1 MRFLVLFFYLATSL
15 SVSAQVVPDPPIY
28 PGQDRTYPFHGAAGS
43 ADTTAISKND
53 PSLVAWATGYQDLD
67 YGVGVADNWKTP
79 SKALG
84 PAEGSA
90 FSVVTLGRG
99 GQITLTFAKPITD
112 GAGFD
117 FAVFENSFSDGFLEL
132 AWVEVSS
139 DGVHFVRFPNLS
151 YTYNTVGAFGAT
163 VDPTMIHGLAGKYRA
178 GFGTPFDLSQ
188 LQVAYDAAIAD
199 TDIYFTAAYE
209 ASLETNFPFLD
220 LSDIRYVRLIDIV
233 GDATARDVDANVV
246 DASGNEG
253 AIIYDPFP
261 TIGSA
266 GFDLDAVAVLNQLDP
281 TGTVQSI
288 TFPNIGNR
296 RLADGSVTLSAT
308 ATSGLPVSYV
318 VMEGAAAVS
327 GSILTLTGLGQ
338 VIIQATQAGDATY
351 APAAPLTQSFF
362 VADELQHIFL
372 LPVPNQTVDTVDVL
386 IDVVSSSGLP
396 VSLFIDSGPPDAAV
410 TESTHLFTSGSV
422 PGTVILRASLSS
434 GESGG
439 VTYAPAA
446 DVAVEFEI
454 VAASSSKAARSFS
467 QWQADNSIT
476 ETHSFDSDQNG
487 VSNLEEY
494 AAGTNPKSASDRPSY
509 LYEQPISGQDFT
521 LELVL
526 CARARID
533 LDLETSSDLSDS
545 ESWAVVIPEI
555 LSIQN
560 NSAGARP
567 TQTVRMRLPS
577 NSEGK
582 QFWRIVFKE
591 K

>member
-1 MRFLVLFFYLATSL
+1 MFFHLAAPLVA
-15 SVSAQVVPDPPIY
+15 SAQVVPDPPIY
-28 PGQDRTYPFHGAAGS
+28 PGQDRTYPFHSAAGS

-53 PSLVAWATGYQDLD
+53 PSLVAWATGYQDLS

-90 FSVVTLGRG
+90 FDIVTLGRG

-139 DGVHFVRFPNLS
+139 DGSHFVRFPNLS
-151 YTYNTVGAFGAT
+151 YTYNTVGPFGANI
-163 VDPTMIHGLAGKYRA
+163 DPTMIHGLAGKYRA
-178 GFGTPFDLSQ
+178 GYGTPFDLSQ

-209 ASLETNFPFLD
+209 ALLEANFPFLD

-233 GDATARDVDANVV
+233 GDATARDIDGNVV

-266 GFDLDAVAVLNQLDP
+266 GFDLDAVGVLNQTDP
-281 TGTVQSI
+281 SVVQSI

-296 RLADGSVTLSAT
+296 RLTDGLVTLSAN
-308 ATSGLPVSYV
+308 ATSGLPVTYV
-318 VMEGAAAVS
+318 VMEGPAAVS
-327 GSILTLTGLGQ
+327 GSTLTLTGLGQ
-338 VIIQATQAGDATY
+338 VIIQATQAGDVTY
-351 APAAPLTQSFF
+351 APAVPLTQSFF

-372 LPVPNQTVDTVDVL
+372 LPVANQTVDAADVL
-386 IDVVSSSGLP
+386 IDVISSSGLP

-410 TESTHLFTSGSV
+410 TESTHIFTSSSV

-454 VAASSSKAARSFS
+454 VAAGSSKASRTFS
-467 QWQADNSIT
+467 EWQADNNIT
-476 ETHSFDSDQNG
+476 GTHGFDSDQNG
-487 VSNLEEY
+487 ISNLEEY

-533 LDLETSSDLSDS
+533 LDLETSSDLSDAQ
-545 ESWAVVIPEI
+545 SWAVVIPEI

-577 NSEGK
+577 NSKGQ
-582 QFWRIVFKE
+582 QFWKFIFNE

>member
-1 MRFLVLFFYLATSL
+1 MRFIVLFFHLAASL
-15 SVSAQVVPDPPIY
+15 VASAQVVLDPPIY
-28 PGQDRTYPFHGAAGS
+28 PGQDRTYPFHSAVGS

-53 PSLVAWATGYQDLD
+53 PSLVAWATGYQDLS

-90 FSVVTLGRG
+90 FDIVTLGRG

-112 GAGFD
+112 STGFD

-151 YTYNTVGAFGAT
+151 YTYNTVGPFGAN

-178 GFGTPFDLSQ
+178 GYGTPFDLSQ
-188 LQVAYDAAIAD
+188 LQLAYDAAITD
-199 TDIYFTAAYE
+199 TDNSFTVAYE
-209 ASLETNFPFLD
+209 ASLETNFPFLN

-233 GDATARDVDANVV
+233 GDATARDIDGNVV
-246 DASGNEG
+246 DALGNEG

-281 TGTVQSI
+281 TAIVQSI

-296 RLADGSVTLSAT
+296 RLTDGLVTLSANT
-308 ATSGLPVSYV
+308 TSGLPVAYV
-318 VMEGAAAVS
+318 VMEGPAAVS
-327 GSILTLTGLGQ
+327 GSTLTLTGLGQ

-351 APAAPLTQSFF
+351 APADPLTQSFF

-372 LPVPNQTVDTVDVL
+372 LPVANQTVDTVDVL
-386 IDVVSSSGLP
+386 INAVSSSGLP
-396 VSLFIDSGPPDAAV
+396 VSLSMDSGPQDAFV
-410 TESTHLFTSGSV
+410 TEYTHLFTSGSV

-439 VTYAPAA
+439 VTYAPAT
-446 DVAVEFEI
+446 DMQVEFQI
-454 VAASSSKAARSFS
+454 VADGSSQAPRTFS
-467 QWQADNSIT
+467 EWQADNNIT
-476 ETHSFDSDQNG
+476 GTHGFDSDQNG
-487 VSNLEEY
+487 ISNLEEY
-494 AAGTNPKSASDRPSY
+494 AAGMNPNNASDRPSY
-509 LYEQPISGQDFT
+509 LFEQTLYGHDFT

-526 CARARID
+526 SQCALID
-533 LDLETSSDLSDS
+533 LDLETSTDLSDS

-560 NSAGARP
+560 NSVGARP
-567 TQTVRMRLPS
+567 TQNVRMRLPS
-577 NSEGK
+577 NSEGR
-582 QFWRIVFKE
+582 QFWRIVFTE

>member
-1 MRFLVLFFYLATSL
+1 MRFIVLFFHLAASL
-15 SVSAQVVPDPPIY
+15 VASAQVVLDPPIY

-43 ADTTAISKND
+43 TDTTAISKND
-53 PSLVAWATGYQDLD
+53 PSLVAWATGYQDLS

-90 FSVVTLGRG
+90 FDIVTLGRG

-151 YTYNTVGAFGAT
+151 YTYNTVGPFGAT

-178 GFGTPFDLSQ
+178 GYGTPFDLSQ

-209 ASLETNFPFLD
+209 ASIEANFPFLN

-233 GDATARDVDANVV
+233 GDATARDIDGNVV

-281 TGTVQSI
+281 TAIVQSI

-296 RLADGSVTLSAT
+296 RLTDGLVTLSAN
-308 ATSGLPVSYV
+308 ATSGLPVTYV
-318 VMEGAAAVS
+318 VMEGPAVVS
-327 GSILTLTGLGQ
+327 GSTLTLTGLGQ

-351 APAAPLTQSFF
+351 APAVPLSQSFF
-362 VADELQHIFL
+362 VADELQHIFI
-372 LPVPNQTVDTVDVL
+372 VPPSNQLVAATGVAFTA
-386 IDVVSSSGLP
+386 VSSSGLP
-396 VSLFIDSGPPDAAV
+396 VSLFVEEGPEDALVGELSHLFASGPVAGEV
-410 TESTHLFTSGSV
+410 T
-422 PGTVILRASLSS
+422 LRAVQDGGIQS
-434 GESGG
+434 GI
-439 VTYAPAA
+439 TYAPADEVLVDFA
-446 DVAVEFEI
+446 IVAVNSEDVPLSFAGWQSLNGISGSASHDSDLDGQTDMEEYLAGTDPKRTDDYVRYPLVAVEDAFVWTI
-454 VAASSSKAARSFS
+454 RV
-467 QWQADNSIT
+467 
-476 ETHSFDSDQNG
+476 
-487 VSNLEEY
+487 
-494 AAGTNPKSASDRPSY
+494 DR
-509 LYEQPISGQDFT
+509 
-521 LELVL
+521 
-526 CARARID
+526 RAQID
-533 LDLETSSDLSDS
+533 LAVESISDLSDVNGWT
-545 ESWAVVIPEI
+545 EWVPEI
-555 LSIQN
+555 LEVVPVSEVN
-560 NSAGARP
+560 G
-567 TQTVRMRLPS
+567 TCYEMRLRLPVDS
-577 NSEGK
+577 QS
-582 QFWRIVFKE
+582 QRFWRLNLQAE
-591 K
+591 

>member
-1 MRFLVLFFYLATSL
+1 MRFLVIFFHLAASL
-15 SVSAQVVPDPPIY
+15 VASAKVVPDPPIY
-28 PGQDRTYPFHGAAGS
+28 PGQDRTYPFHSAVGS

-53 PSLVAWATGYQDLD
+53 PSLVAWATGYQDLS

-79 SKALG
+79 NKALG

-90 FSVVTLGRG
+90 FDIVTLGRG

-151 YTYNTVGAFGAT
+151 YTYTTVGPFGAN

-178 GFGTPFDLSQ
+178 GYGTPFDLSQ
-188 LQVAYDAAIAD
+188 LQLAYDAAITD
-199 TDIYFTAAYE
+199 TDNHFTVAYE
-209 ASLETNFPFLD
+209 VSLETNFPFLD

-266 GFDLDAVAVLNQLDP
+266 GFDLDAVAVLNQLDLI
-281 TGTVQSI
+281 GTAQSI

-296 RLADGSVTLSAT
+296 RLTDGLVTLSAN
-308 ATSGLPVSYV
+308 ATSGLPVTYV
-318 VMEGAAAVS
+318 VMEGPAAVS
-327 GSILTLTGLGQ
+327 GSTLTLTGLGQ
-338 VIIQATQAGDATY
+338 VIIQATQVGDATY
-351 APAAPLTQSFF
+351 APAVPLTQSFF

-372 LPVPNQTVDTVDVL
+372 LPVANQKLDTVDVL

-396 VSLFIDSGPPDAAV
+396 VSLSMDSGPQDAVV
-410 TESTHLFTSGSV
+410 TESSHLFTSGSV

-439 VTYAPAA
+439 VTYAPAT
-446 DVAVEFEI
+446 DVQVEFQI
-454 VAASSSKAARSFS
+454 VADGSSQAPRTFS
-467 QWQADNSIT
+467 QWQADNNIT
-476 ETHSFDSDQNG
+476 GSHGFDSDHNG
-487 VSNLEEY
+487 VSNFEEY
-494 AAGTNPKSASDRPSY
+494 VAGTNPNSASDRPSY
-509 LYEQPISGQDFT
+509 LFEQTLYDHDFT

-526 CARARID
+526 SARALID

-555 LSIQN
+555 LSVQN

-577 NSEGK
+577 NSEGW
-582 QFWRIVFKE
+582 QFWRIVFTE

>member
-1 MRFLVLFFYLATSL
+1 MRFIVLFFHLAASL
-15 SVSAQVVPDPPIY
+15 VASAQVVLDPPIY

-43 ADTTAISKND
+43 TDTTAISKND
-53 PSLVAWATGYQDLD
+53 PSLVAWATGYQDLS

-90 FSVVTLGRG
+90 FDIVTLGRG

-151 YTYNTVGAFGAT
+151 YTYNTVGPFGAT

-178 GFGTPFDLSQ
+178 GYGTPFDLSQ
-188 LQVAYDAAIAD
+188 IQVAYDAAIAD

-209 ASLETNFPFLD
+209 ASIEANFPFLN

-233 GDATARDVDANVV
+233 GDATARDIDGNVV

-281 TGTVQSI
+281 TAIVQSI

-296 RLADGSVTLSAT
+296 RLTDGLVTLSAN
-308 ATSGLPVSYV
+308 ATSGLPVTYV
-318 VMEGAAAVS
+318 VMEGPAVVS
-327 GSILTLTGLGQ
+327 GSTLTLTGLGQ

-351 APAAPLTQSFF
+351 APAVPLSQSFF
-362 VADELQHIFL
+362 VADELQHIFI
-372 LPVPNQTVDTVDVL
+372 VPPSNQLVAATGVAFTA
-386 IDVVSSSGLP
+386 VSSSGLP
-396 VSLFIDSGPPDAAV
+396 VSLFVEEGPEDALVGELSHLFASGPVAGEV
-410 TESTHLFTSGSV
+410 T
-422 PGTVILRASLSS
+422 LRAVQDGGIQS
-434 GESGG
+434 GI
-439 VTYAPAA
+439 TYAPADEVLVDFA
-446 DVAVEFEI
+446 IVAV
-454 VAASSSKAARSFS
+454 
-467 QWQADNSIT
+467 
-476 ETHSFDSDQNG
+476 
-487 VSNLEEY
+487 
-494 AAGTNPKSASDRPSY
+494 
-509 LYEQPISGQDFT
+509 
-521 LELVL
+521 
-526 CARARID
+526 
-533 LDLETSSDLSDS
+533 
-545 ESWAVVIPEI
+545 
-555 LSIQN
+555 
-560 NSAGARP
+560 
-567 TQTVRMRLPS
+567 
-577 NSEGK
+577 NSEDAPLSFAG
-582 QFWRIVFKE
+582 
-591 K
+591 

>member
-1 MRFLVLFFYLATSL
+1 MRFIVLFFHLAASL
-15 SVSAQVVPDPPIY
+15 VASAQVVLDPPIY

-43 ADTTAISKND
+43 TDTTAISKND
-53 PSLVAWATGYQDLD
+53 PSLVAWATGYQDLS

-90 FSVVTLGRG
+90 FDIVTLGRG

-139 DGVHFVRFPNLS
+139 DGSHFVRFPNLS
-151 YTYNTVGAFGAT
+151 YTYNTVGPFGAT

-178 GFGTPFDLSQ
+178 GYGTPFDLSQ

-209 ASLETNFPFLD
+209 ASIEANFPFLN

-233 GDATARDVDANVV
+233 GDATARDIDGNVV

-281 TGTVQSI
+281 TAIVQSI

-296 RLADGSVTLSAT
+296 RLTDGLVTLSAN
-308 ATSGLPVSYV
+308 ATSGLPVTYV
-318 VMEGAAAVS
+318 VMEGPAVVS
-327 GSILTLTGLGQ
+327 GSTLTLTGLGQ

-351 APAAPLTQSFF
+351 APAVPLSQSFF
-362 VADELQHIFL
+362 VADELQHIFI
-372 LPVPNQTVDTVDVL
+372 VPPSNQLVAATGVAFTA
-386 IDVVSSSGLP
+386 VSSSGLP
-396 VSLFIDSGPPDAAV
+396 VSLFVEEGPEDALVGELSHLFASGPVAGEV
-410 TESTHLFTSGSV
+410 T
-422 PGTVILRASLSS
+422 LRAVQDGGIQS
-434 GESGG
+434 GI
-439 VTYAPAA
+439 TYAPADEVLVDFA
-446 DVAVEFEI
+446 IVAVNSEDAPLSFAGWQSLNGISGSASHDSDLDGQTDMEEYLAGTDPKRTDDYVRYPLVAVEDAFVWTI
-454 VAASSSKAARSFS
+454 RV
-467 QWQADNSIT
+467 
-476 ETHSFDSDQNG
+476 
-487 VSNLEEY
+487 
-494 AAGTNPKSASDRPSY
+494 DR
-509 LYEQPISGQDFT
+509 
-521 LELVL
+521 
-526 CARARID
+526 RAQID
-533 LDLETSSDLSDS
+533 LAVESISDLSDVNGWTEWVPEVLEVVPAS
-545 ESWAVVIPEI
+545 EVNGMCYE
-555 LSIQN
+555 
-560 NSAGARP
+560 
-567 TQTVRMRLPS
+567 MRLRLPLDS
-577 NSEGK
+577 QSSR
-582 QFWRIVFKE
+582 FWRLNLQAE
-591 K
+591 

>member
-15 SVSAQVVPDPPIY
+15 SVSAQVVPDSPIY

-53 PSLVAWATGYQDLD
+53 PTLVAWATGYQDLD

-79 SKALG
+79 AKALG

-99 GQITLTFAKPITD
+99 GQITLTFANPIID

-139 DGVHFVRFPNLS
+139 DGVHFVRFPNIS
-151 YTYNTVGAFGAT
+151 YTESAVGPFGAT
-163 VDPTMIHGLAGKYRA
+163 IDPTKIHGLAGKYRA
-178 GFGTPFDLSQ
+178 GYGTPFDLSQ

-199 TDIYFTAAYE
+199 TDISFTAVYE
-209 ASLETNFPFLD
+209 ASLEANFPFLN

-233 GDATARDVDANVV
+233 GDASARDVDANVI
-246 DASGNEG
+246 DASGNNG

-261 TIGSA
+261 TSGSA
-266 GFDLDAVAVLNQLDP
+266 GFDLDAVGVLNQTDP
-281 TGTVQSI
+281 TGVVQSI
-288 TFPNIGNR
+288 TFPNIGNH
-296 RLADGSVTLSAT
+296 RLGDGPVTLSAN
-308 ATSGLPVSYV
+308 ATSGLPVAYV
-318 VMEGAAAVS
+318 VMEGPAEVS
-327 GSILTLTGLGQ
+327 GSTLNLTGLGQ
-338 VIIQATQAGDATY
+338 VVIQAIQTGDGTY
-351 APAAPLTQSFF
+351 MPALPQTQSFF

-372 LPVPNQTVDTVDVL
+372 LPVANQTVDAVDVL

-396 VSLFIDSGPPDAAV
+396 VSLFMDSGPPDAVVA
-410 TESTHLFTSGSV
+410 EFTHLFTSGSV
-422 PGTVILRASLSS
+422 PGTVVLRASLGSS
-434 GESGG
+434 ESGG

-446 DVAVEFEI
+446 DVVVEFEV
-454 VAASSSKAARSFS
+454 VAADSSKAPRSFS
-467 QWQADNSIT
+467 EWQADNNIT
-476 ETHSFDSDQNG
+476 ETHSFDSDHNG
-487 VSNLEEY
+487 FSNLEEY
-494 AAGTNPKSASDRPSY
+494 AAGTNPKSTSERPSY
-509 LYEQPISGQDFT
+509 LYEQPISGQDCT

-526 CARARID
+526 CARALID

-555 LSIQN
+555 FSIQN
-560 NSAGARP
+560 NLAGARP

-577 NSEGK
+577 NSEGR

>member
-1 MRFLVLFFYLATSL
+1 MRFLVMFFHLAASL
-15 SVSAQVVPDPPIY
+15 VASAQVVPDPPIY
-28 PGQDRTYPFHGAAGS
+28 PGQDRTYPFHSAAGS

-53 PSLVAWATGYQDLD
+53 PSLVAWATGYQDLS

-90 FSVVTLGRG
+90 FDIVTLGRG

-139 DGVHFVRFPNLS
+139 DGSHFVRFPNLS
-151 YTYNTVGAFGAT
+151 YTYNTVGPFGAN

-178 GFGTPFDLSQ
+178 GYGTPFDLSQ

-209 ASLETNFPFLD
+209 ASLEANFPLLD

-233 GDATARDVDANVV
+233 GDATARDIDGNVV

-266 GFDLDAVAVLNQLDP
+266 GFDLDAVGVLNQTDP
-281 TGTVQSI
+281 SVVQSI

-296 RLADGSVTLSAT
+296 RLTDGLVTLSAN
-308 ATSGLPVSYV
+308 ATSGLPVTYV
-318 VMEGAAAVS
+318 VMEGPAAVS
-327 GSILTLTGLGQ
+327 GSTLTLTGLGQ

-351 APAAPLTQSFF
+351 APAVPLTQSFF

-372 LPVPNQTVDTVDVL
+372 LPVANQTVDAADVL
-386 IDVVSSSGLP
+386 IDVISSSGLP

-410 TESTHLFTSGSV
+410 TESTHIFTSSSV

-454 VAASSSKAARSFS
+454 VAAGSSKASRTFS
-467 QWQADNSIT
+467 EWQADNNIT
-476 ETHSFDSDQNG
+476 GTHGFDSDQNG
-487 VSNLEEY
+487 ISNLEEY

-533 LDLETSSDLSDS
+533 LDLETSSDLSDAQ
-545 ESWAVVIPEI
+545 SWAVVIPEI

-577 NSEGK
+577 NSKGQ
-582 QFWRIVFKE
+582 QFWKIIFNE